1 MEEKMMEET
10 KCEQMFMEE
19 VSWSLFAI
27 HAMLSSI
34 NAVGIGLLAR
44 YDDDIRERASAVAS
58 TETGN
63 SARFFEKA
71 LKIKEMREGG
81 SDAQR

>member
-1 MEEKMMEET
+1 MEEKIEG
-10 KCEQMFMEE
+10 KKNEQMFMEE
-19 VSWSLFAI
+19 VSWSLCAI

-34 NAVGIGLLAR
+34 NAVGVGLLAR
-44 YDDDIRERASAVAS
+44 YDDGIRERASAVVS

-81 SDAQR
+81 SDGQR

>member
-1 MEEKMMEET
+1 MEEKIEG
-10 KCEQMFMEE
+10 KKNEQMFMEE
-19 VSWSLFAI
+19 VSWLLCAI

-34 NAVGIGLLAR
+34 NAVGVGLLAR